1 MPRLRLDGQ
10 STNLIMEPRGNVLKT
25 RTVGGL
31 VNQKLQGPS
40 LRPRAVLGDLTKVNA
55 SSSNQVKN
63 ENLGEEKMK
72 KAVLGNPIIR
82 KPLQNVTTL
91 KRDANVIKKVV
102 ATTKKEP
109 EAFSTQQLPV
119 EDIDLD
125 RENPQLVSY
134 YAKDIYSYLRLLEK
148 SYAVKARYME
158 GYLIRPTMRTI
169 LVDWLV
175 DVHGRFK
182 MLQETLYL
190 SISIMDAFL
199 QLDSTI
205 NRRELQLVGLTA
217 MLIAA
222 KFEETWAPEINDFV
236 YMSDKAYTSKDVLTM
251 ECRMLQKLDFRLGR
265 PLPLHFLRRNT
276 QAASQIL
283 DQVDVLHHTLSKYL
297 MELTLPEY
305 NFCHHLPSELAA
317 AALCLSLRLLDE
329 SDTDGSK
336 LWNHSMVFYS
346 GYQYDILEPLM
357 DKLCSLLLA
366 AESSK
371 FQAIRKKYAC
381 SKLYNISTIPHL
393 KSPLVLL
400 LAKRAVKN

>member
-305 NFCHHLPSELAA
+305 NFCHYLPSELAA

>member
-1 MPRLRLDGQ
+1 MLGENRVGPLKAK
-10 STNLIMEPRGNVLKT
+10 TNTTNAVA
-25 RTVGGL
+25 
-31 VNQKLQGPS
+31 QKPA
-40 LRPRAVLGDLTKVNA
+40 LRPRAALGDLTKKTAV
-55 SSSNQVKN
+55 SSNQVQPSDDKLIKKPGAAPKQTQQTN
-63 ENLGEEKMK
+63 TLK
-72 KAVLGNPIIR
+72 KAPITTE
-82 KPLQNVTTL
+82 KP
-91 KRDANVIKKVV
+91 VV
-102 ATTKKEP
+102 AAKPAEP
-109 EAFSTQQLPV
+109 EAFSTKQLPI
-119 EDIDLD
+119 EDIDQD

-134 YAKDIYSYLRLLEK
+134 YAKDIYSYLRKLEV
-148 SYAVKARYME
+148 SYKVKDQYMD

-190 SISIMDAFL
+190 SIAVMDSFL
-199 QLDSTI
+199 QSDSTI

-251 ECRMLQKLDFRLGR
+251 ECRMLKTLDFQLGR

-305 NFCHHLPSELAA
+305 SFCHYLPSELAA
-317 AALCLSLRLLDE
+317 AALCLSLRILDE
-329 SDTDGSK
+329 NDTDASQ
-336 LWNHSMVFYS
+336 LWNPSMVFYS
-346 GYQYDILEPLM
+346 GYSYEALEPLM
-357 DKLCSLLLA
+357 EKLCALIASA
-366 AESSK
+366 DISK
-371 FQAIRKKYAC
+371 FQAVRKKYAC

-393 KSPLVLL
+393 KSPLVTV
-400 LAKRAVKN
+400 LAKRSVKN